1 MPFEIERKF
10 LVNTNKLAIDSNG
23 VFLSQAYLTDDP
35 TRTVR
40 IRIAGEKAFLTIKGP
55 SNGISRKEFEYEI
68 PVDEA
73 KEIMQLSI
81 FPPVEKTRYKIIFQN
96 ILWEL
101 DIFHGKNEGLV
112 IAEVELNSENQA
124 ISLPGW
130 IESEVSG
137 DPRYFN
143 SYLAKFPFKSWDEN
157 KLV

>member
-10 LVNTNKLAIDSNG
+10 LVKRDKLIFKDNG
-23 VFLSQAYLTDDP
+23 VFMSQAYLTEDP
-35 TRTVR
+35 ARTVR

-55 SNGISRKEFEYEI
+55 SNGISRKEFEYSV
-68 PVDEA
+68 PVSEA

-81 FPPVEKTRYKIIFQN
+81 FPPVEKTRYKITHRE

-101 DIFHGKNEGLV
+101 DIFHGKNEGL
-112 IAEVELNSENQA
+112 ILAEVELQSEDQEIA
-124 ISLPGW
+124 LPEW
-130 IESEVSG
+130 IDKEVSG

-143 SYLAKFPFKSWDEN
+143 SYLAKFPFQSWEEN

>member
-1 MPFEIERKF
+1 MPLEIERKF
-10 LVNTNKLAIDSNG
+10 LVNTDSLITGNDG
-23 VFLSQAYLTDDP
+23 VYLSQAYLTDDP
-35 TRTVR
+35 ARTVR

-68 PVDEA
+68 QVDEA

-81 FPPVEKTRYKIIFQN
+81 FPPVEKTRYKIKYQG

-112 IAEVELNSENQA
+112 LAEVELISESQE
-124 ISLPGW
+124 ITLPGW
-130 IESEVSG
+130 IASEVSG

-143 SYLAKFPFKSWDEN
+143 SYLAKFPFQSWDED